1 MVVLAMTI
9 TASSFRASLRTSKS
23 KVRNVTP
30 FGIIRNQSPLGNGV
44 SVLRVC
50 MAFKFDDNG
59 IRMAED
65 DAESMLRRLK
75 LEENELYSTKAFISS
90 LPQQS
95 QGGLGQKALV
105 DYLSNGKKLLCTSIG
120 LMELLFSISL
130 ITFIINVHGYLFRFG
145 ISQVASVFLEYNK
158 RMTFGSL
165 ESMRV
170 PFVEEA
176 VRDFREIAKEEC
188 VMYDRQQILHRP
200 RQSTTKLNSQ
210 YIVATILLVI
220 KGDHTS
226 VSLPFGIVRQRD
238 MSRALTRIVNDVRV
252 DDCLIGSEL
261 LVLPDLRTVSIEM
274 RGEKTTTTLTEKE
287 VLKAFPNLVP
297 LT

>member
-1 MVVLAMTI
+1 MTYG
-9 TASSFRASLRTSKS
+9 T
-23 KVRNVTP
+23 
-30 FGIIRNQSPLGNGV
+30 
-44 SVLRVC
+44 
-50 MAFKFDDNG
+50 
-59 IRMAED
+59 
-65 DAESMLRRLK
+65 
-75 LEENELYSTKAFISS
+75 
-90 LPQQS
+90 
-95 QGGLGQKALV
+95 
-105 DYLSNGKKLLCTSIG
+105 
-120 LMELLFSISL
+120 
-130 ITFIINVHGYLFRFG
+130 
-145 ISQVASVFLEYNK
+145 
-158 RMTFGSL
+158 L

-176 VRDFREIAKEEC
+176 VRDFREIAKEEH

-200 RQSTTKLNSQ
+200 RQSTTKLSSQ

-261 LVLPDLRTVSIEM
+261 LVLPDLRTVSMEK
-274 RGEKTTTTLTEKE
+274 RGEKATTTTITEKE
-287 VLKAFPNLVP
+287 VLKVFPNLVP